1 MVTLIRLDHVFAR
14 GGHQH
19 VDHHREPISPMD
31 LPPLTASSH
40 AFPFLGQ
47 PNLHHTTHFQK
58 KVGQDMA
65 EIMPN
70 YARLKAGDKKGV
82 YS

>member
-1 MVTLIRLDHVFAR
+1 MVTLIRLDHAFAR
-14 GGHQH
+14 GGSTSITLAG
-19 VDHHREPISPMD
+19 RSSPMD

-40 AFPFLGQ
+40 GFPLLGQ
-47 PNLHHTTHFQK
+47 PNLHHATHFQK

-70 YARLKAGDKKGV
+70 YARLEAGDKKGAF
-82 YS
+82 S

>member
-1 MVTLIRLDHVFAR
+1 M
-14 GGHQH
+14 G
-19 VDHHREPISPMD
+19 

-40 AFPFLGQ
+40 GFPLLGQ

-70 YARLKAGDKKGV
+70 YARLKAGDKKGAF
-82 YS
+82 S